1 MLSNLSNTFFPISSF
16 AISLFVTI
24 LFFKRERVK
33 NEETK
38 IYSKL
43 IICSLIES
51 FTYTSITLLV
61 DCFFSEKVYFI
72 FTILNKLLIA
82 IYITWLTL
90 LLYYLLI
97 IAGKDTSQTKKI
109 APKYLTYWVCFLTI
123 VEFFLPIKLYY
134 DSVHHLSNA
143 YGTAIDFLGLI
154 CITYLISY
162 LIILLRKRNEKLLK
176 GKFIPIYV
184 LLGLMTIS
192 LIIRSI
198 DPLFN
203 ITSNIFSLMILV
215 MYHTIENPDVKM
227 LNQITIAKNEAEKAN
242 QAKSDFLSSMSHEI
256 RTPLNAIIGLS
267 EDIATYKEDLPEEVK
282 EDANDIITASQTLS
296 EIVGN
301 ILDINKIESNKMEI
315 TTTPYQPKELIE
327 SIAKLNAIRI
337 GEKKIDYQVNIAE
350 DLPYELIGD
359 KLHIKQILNNLL
371 SNSIKYTEQGSV
383 TLDIKCINQKEQCNL
398 IISVKD
404 TGRGIKKEQIDKLFT
419 KFERLDIEKNTTTE
433 GTGLGLAITK
443 TLVEMMNGKINV
455 QSKYGEGSLFVATIP
470 QKISKL
476 SKDISKVEI
485 TKKENNNLEVK
496 YKNKKILVVDDNK
509 LNIKVAKRTLKEC
522 ELTIDEAYDGE
533 ECLEKVKNN
542 NYDLILMDI
551 MMPKM
556 DGETALK
563 KLQENKEFKTPV
575 IALTA
580 DALSDSN
587 EKYISIGFVDY
598 LSKPFTKEQIIEK
611 IDKILK

>member
-43 IICSLIES
+43 IIFNLIES